1 MRTKYRST
9 RRGGRH
15 VPGQK
20 ARGCFQERVKKVG
33 PEHFAII
40 PVDCGKPEAQTRVA
54 DFYGNVLL
62 EPFSFPIS
70 RAGLD
75 YACCLIRETLRE
87 HQIADCVCAI
97 ETTGRY
103 HRPVKQTFE
112 KQNWETREVHPFTSS
127 LIRRSADLG
136 TKTDLIDL
144 AAIHRAA
151 VDGLAMRPEVLDA
164 GSWSWRLVA
173 RHRRDLVE
181 KAATLKIQ
189 LKETFDAY
197 LPGYTRLWKSDHF
210 WDSPVAATIATTF
223 ATAEAMREASVE
235 QFQHAARQAAS
246 LIQRT
251 TIDRIKA
258 WTHEAAPADQGAGLY
273 YQRACSLWK
282 DLRAKQQEISHFN
295 LDLADF
301 LCRSPGV
308 LLLAFPG
315 IQVVSASDYAA
326 ELGPITNYAT
336 SKSIAGRAGIYPSRY
351 QSCQSDHSD
360 GPLVA
365 KRNRRLRAALM
376 RLARNLKRSN
386 HYFMA
391 KAARYAQRHDDHDPK
406 IVIAV
411 SFSRLSYYLLAGGSL
426 LVHPAITNGE
436 RILQKLLEFYHQ
448 HQADDNRVTA
458 ALDQA
463 IQRLSAR
470 TLKAQRDTLHSQQTT
485 LVLKRR
491 TKGVRRMSQI
501 LPEVLLRIDQRLQ
514 EEPPESQTDTQ
525 ANINQAKHEDV
536 THGC

>member
-9 RRGGRH
+9 RRPGRH

-20 ARGCFQERVKKVG
+20 PRGCFQERVKRVG

-40 PVDCGKPEAQTRVA
+40 PVDSGKPEARTRVA

-62 EPFSFPIS
+62 EPFSFSIS

-75 YACCLIRETLRE
+75 YACCLIRETLRK
-87 HQIADCVCAI
+87 HQMTDWVCPI

-103 HRPVKQTFE
+103 HRPVKQTFQ
-112 KQNWETREVHPFTSS
+112 KQDWETREVHPFTSS

-136 TKTDLIDL
+136 TKTDDVDL

-164 GSWSWRLVA
+164 DSWNWRLLV

-210 WDSPVAATIATTF
+210 WESPVPATIATTF
-223 ATAEAMREASVE
+223 ATAEAMRQASAE
-235 QFQHAARQAAS
+235 QFQQAARHAAS
-246 LIQRT
+246 LIQRA
-251 TIDRIKA
+251 TIDRIQA
-258 WTHEAAPADQGAGLY
+258 WTHQAAPADQGAALY
-273 YQRACSLWK
+273 HQRACSLWK
-282 DLRAKQQEISHFN
+282 DLLAKQQEISSFN

-301 LCRSPGV
+301 LCRSSGV
-308 LLLAFPG
+308 LMLAIPG
-315 IQVVSASDYAA
+315 IHVVSASDYTA

-336 SKSIAGRAGIYPSRY
+336 SKSIAGRAGMYPSRY

-365 KRNRRLRAALM
+365 RRNRRLRAALM
-376 RLARNLKRSN
+376 RLARNLNRCN
-386 HYFMA
+386 QYFMA
-391 KAARYAQRHDDHDPK
+391 KAARYAQRHDDHDRK
-406 IVIAV
+406 VVIAV
-411 SFSRLSYYLLAGGSL
+411 SFSRLSYYLLAGGQL
-426 LVHPAITNGE
+426 FVHPAITNGE
-436 RILQKLLEFYHQ
+436 KILQKLLEFYHH
-448 HQADDNRVTA
+448 HQADDQRVTA

-463 IQRLSAR
+463 IQRLSGR
-470 TLKAQRDTLHSQQTT
+470 TLKAQRDSLQAQQTT
-485 LVLKRR
+485 LALKRR
-491 TKGVRRMSQI
+491 TKGVRRLSQI

-514 EEPPESQTDTQ
+514 EQSPESQTNTQ
-525 ANINQAKHEDV
+525 AIQTTEALRM
-536 THGC
+536 